1 MKISALYKKC
11 EQTRKRLAIGLCL
24 LCTVTT
30 LAQAQITQ
38 KSDDYSLNRNPD
50 NYGIATPNAAV
61 FNRYTDNPVDLYS
74 GNARIEIPVYTLK
87 DGCVEIPIRLTYATS
102 GIKVN
107 EEAGWTGL
115 GWSLEAGGFITRQV
129 VGQIDCYSD
138 QPYYKKVTDEC
149 DRIAGRQAV
158 HYVVNPWGMAMRDS
172 MDWFLLDPIQ
182 RKAHREGRFNPDIFT
197 YSCPEGNGRF
207 VIDSR
212 DNSICLLDR
221 REDVKIEMETD
232 SGFSIGQSISSGR
245 CLVGF
250 RLTFP
255 NGTVHRFDLLS
266 IMDTSIP
273 VYLGVQAETYALV
286 KTVYPNGQTVN
297 YSYDTTAWNNG
308 FNYGETTKSFV
319 PSSFFRPDLNT
330 AHATK
335 EGNSHSRLSLVNC
348 SGREVLL
355 SKITTDNYEIHFKT
369 SLREDL
375 PNLKKLDRIYV
386 KNLFAEQPAD
396 SCCRDYRFVYDYFVS
411 ANTGNYWSRRW
422 RDFSFYRQTEHML
435 KRLKLNTVY
444 ATGDGREEE
453 KYTFTYN
460 SKTLPRKDSYAT
472 DYWGY
477 YNGKTDNDSYIPDP
491 YYLMWHDLATFREI
505 ENLPRDNWTTLLKA
519 KRGYDFECCK
529 ASILTGIRY
538 PTGGYAEITYEPHRF
553 VDYFVPTLAQTQTE
567 TPMNNLTVYDN
578 NSFFAPDDLYP
589 SPKSKFYSF
598 KKDKEVVLNLSLYRG
613 SNSWQ
618 SVADHR
624 AYIYYVENGTPK
636 KIDLSLKA
644 ECEAQPATSYTVTK
658 IYKLRL
664 KKGTGYFVVDLP
676 DALGDQTTG
685 SGTNAKISMLVQ
697 YEKDGLEEKRESEG
711 AGIRI
716 KEVNFYDSPSKGVLL
731 QRTSYAYVTPD
742 QGTCSGLL
750 LNKLQFLNFYPQ
762 TYDKLGSYSS
772 TACNFDAVTYITCR
786 SDKLEL
792 SGSNFFSSPY
802 QPSVD
807 VGYTYVKETR
817 HGNGQ
822 EGYTWYKFHNEE
834 PMMEEHS
841 VPLYSPLNG
850 ALLETSAYDAGGKL
864 LHRTQNVYEA
874 PIYHYY
880 YGLNFYD
887 RINLFP
893 ELFDGRPWQCMVM
906 DENPEYPFNYQACNN
921 FMFYAN
927 MKFHHRS
934 FEHTYVGG
942 GTRLSMVMHPLNFH
956 NILLKEK
963 RVWNDGVET
972 VESYVYNPQTLQ
984 LKEKQ
989 MTLSDGSSLKVSY
1002 TYPNDCAWGDYTLMT
1017 QMHFIAPVIEEKKFK
1032 NGLLTEGVL
1041 TEYKQVSR
1049 GFFLPSAQCRS
1060 EITIPL
1066 AGTTPTFTSS
1076 GRNRTIYPADNILF
1090 LRYDNYGHPLTL
1102 SVNNQQRSFLWGYK
1116 GQYLL
1121 AEITNV
1127 SYDTVKAALASLGSV
1142 TPESL
1147 SEMPVPDWNIL
1158 SALRTKF
1165 PYEHIRLYKHKNQAG
1180 VSLMTRP
1187 NGETVSYEY
1196 DSFLRLKETKD
1207 YNGKTVEEHGYHY
1220 KP

>member
-30 LAQAQITQ
+30 LTQAQITQ

-129 VGQIDCYSD
+129 VGQIDCYSN

-149 DRIAGRQAV
+149 DRIAGGRALD
-158 HYVVNPWGMAMRDS
+158 YVTGYWGMAMRDT
-172 MDWFLLDPIQ
+172 MDWFLCEPIQ
-182 RKAHREGRFNPDIFT
+182 RKAYREGRFNPDIFT
-197 YSCPEGNGRF
+197 YSCPDGNGRF

-221 REDVKIEMETD
+221 REDVKIEAETD
-232 SGFSIGQSISSGR
+232 RGNVLGQVINPYGAY
-245 CLVGF
+245 LVGF
-250 RLTFP
+250 RVTFP
-255 NGTVHRFDLLS
+255 NGTVHRFELLS
-266 IMDTSIP
+266 TMHTSVP
-273 VYLGVQAETYALV
+273 VYLGTQAEIYGLV
-286 KTVYPNGQTVN
+286 QTVYPNGQTVN
-297 YSYDTTAWNNG
+297 YNYDTTVVNNS
-308 FNYGETTKSFV
+308 FSYGETTKSFV
-319 PSSFFRPDLNT
+319 PSSFYFIG
-330 AHATK
+330 ATTYPSTK
-335 EGNSHSRLSLVNC
+335 IGNSHSSRNLANC
-348 SGREVLL
+348 TGREVLL

-386 KNLFAEQPAD
+386 KSLFAEQAAD

-411 ANTGNYWSRRW
+411 VNTGEYWSRYW
-422 RDFSFYRQTEHML
+422 NQFSAYRQTEHML
-435 KRLKLNTVY
+435 KRLKLDAVY
-444 ATGDGREEE
+444 ATGNGQEEE
-453 KYTFTYN
+453 KYAFTYDSN
-460 SKTLPRKDSYAT
+460 LLPRKDSYAT

-477 YNGKTDNDSYIPDP
+477 YNGKMNNSSFIPDP
-491 YYLMWHDLATFREI
+491 YYLIWNGLDTYRKI
-505 ENLPRDNWTTLLKA
+505 EELPADNWNNLPRAN
-519 KRGYDFECCK
+519 RGYDFKSCK

-538 PTGGYAEITYEPHRF
+538 PTGGYAEITYEPHHF
-553 VDYFVPTLAQTQTE
+553 VDYFIPTQTQMQTE
-567 TPMNNLTVYDN
+567 KPTESIEIYDN
-578 NSFFAPDDLYP
+578 NSFFDPHDLY
-589 SPKSKFYSF
+589 STPKSRFYSF
-598 KKDKEVVLNLSLYRG
+598 KEDTEVTLTLSLYRG
-613 SNSWQ
+613 NNSWQ
-618 SVADHR
+618 SVAGHR
-624 AYIYYVENGTPK
+624 AYVLHYENGEGE

-644 ECEAQPATSYTVTK
+644 ECEAQPATSYTITK
-658 IYKLRL
+658 SYKLKL
-664 KKGTGYFVVDLP
+664 KKGPGYFVVDLP
-676 DALGDQTTG
+676 DALGDQTRG
-685 SGTNAKISMLVQ
+685 SGTNARISMFIHYDKKVPL
-697 YEKDGLEEKRESEG
+697 EKRESEG
-711 AGIRI
+711 AGVRI
-716 KEVNFYDSPSKGVLL
+716 KEVDFYDSPSKGILL

-742 QGTCSGLL
+742 EGTCSGLL

-762 TYDKLGSYSS
+762 TYDKLGRSSS
-772 TACNFDAVTYITCR
+772 TACNFNAVESIACC

-792 SGSNFFSSPY
+792 SGNNFFSSPY

-817 HGNGQ
+817 QGNGQ
-822 EGYTWYKFHNEE
+822 DGYTWYKFHNEE
-834 PMMEEHS
+834 PQMKEHS

-850 ALLETSAYDAGGKL
+850 TLLETSAYDADGKL
-864 LHRTQNVYEA
+864 LHQKQNVYEA
-874 PIYHYY
+874 SVYHYY

-887 RINLFP
+887 RINIFP
-893 ELFDGRPWQCMVM
+893 ELFNGQRWQCMVM
-906 DENPEYPFNYQACNN
+906 DENSESANYQNCNN
-921 FMFYAN
+921 STYYAS
-927 MKFHHRS
+927 MRFHHRS

-989 MTLSDGSSLKVSY
+989 MTLSDGGILKVSY
-1002 TYPNDCAWGDYTLMT
+1002 TYPNDCPWGDYTLMA
-1017 QMHFIAPVIEEKKFK
+1017 QRHFIAPVIEEKKFK

-1041 TEYKQVSR
+1041 TEYKQVSK
-1049 GFFLPSAQCRS
+1049 GFFLPSVQCRS
-1060 EITIPL
+1060 EITTPL
-1066 AGTTPTFTSS
+1066 AGTIQTFTSS

-1127 SYDTVKAALASLGSV
+1127 SYDTVKAALASLGSL

-1147 SEMPVPDWNIL
+1147 SAMPVPDWNIL

-1180 VSLMTRP
+1180 VSLITRP

-1207 YNGKTVEEHGYHY
+1207 YNGKTVEEYDYHY